1 MKSISKTLLFI
12 LVLLM
17 LVSTTTH
24 TGYAN
29 SSDYIK
35 ITKNDSFTKNGQYN
49 LSFTFKN
56 VSKESTIKVT
66 AQLLNP
72 SGGVVWNYNGFE
84 FKSGQTQPWKFG
96 YNYSTLPSG
105 TYTLKV
111 HASDWNYAYGE
122 VQGWTWS
129 YGINHKAPDPS
140 FAYKSYE
147 IYYDKAGKLMH
158 KINIQCKN
166 MKGKR
171 LYCKVYDAEGYLVA
185 DWGTDTP
192 VRKTNNETGFFAWNG
207 YTNGQK
213 NPSGEYTF
221 IITSSANKK
230 VLEKTLNLKILEVPK
245 G

>member
-1 MKSISKTLLFI
+1 M
-12 LVLLM
+12 
-17 LVSTTTH
+17 
-24 TGYAN
+24 
-29 SSDYIK
+29 
-35 ITKNDSFTKNGQYN
+35 
-49 LSFTFKN
+49 
-56 VSKESTIKVT
+56 SKESTIKVT

-171 LYCKVYDAEGYLVA
+171 LYCKVYDAAGYLVA

-192 VRKTNNETGFFAWNG
+192 VRKTNNETGFFAWDG

-230 VLEKTLNLKILEVPK
+230 ILEKTLNLKILEVPK